1 MLGTTT
7 RTVEVD
13 AGYLSQSAYGR
24 VRLGMD
30 CNIARTGLAL
40 VLWQCNYTRGY
51 PWFTRTVA
59 DTEQVPVENGSYFVN
74 REHKIQIEKIPFLVA
89 NIQCG

>member
-13 AGYLSQSAYGR
+13 ADYLSQSAYGR

-40 VLWQCNYTRGY
+40 VGTLAMQLYKRISMVYTHSCGY
-51 PWFTRTVA
+51 RA
-59 DTEQVPVENGSYFVN
+59 SSG
-74 REHKIQIEKIPFLVA
+74 
-89 NIQCG
+89 